1 MQKYVSFIREN
12 NNKITGKILQE
23 IITDHEEERNL
34 MIKLYARYMASRKG
48 VPIFNRKHPDYDEFS
63 LRSVKRIDDKVN
75 NTLNNAF
82 DGEII
87 DTATGYFLGH
97 PISYK
102 YNDGEEANGTSPIT
116 TEIDT
121 FNLRNHVEDADAE
134 LGKMAIICGKAARLA
149 YIEKGTGHER
159 IKNIDPWQVIFIGD
173 NIHEP
178 DYSIRYF
185 KDSEGKNRAEFYND
199 RYIYHFTEESGK
211 YEEGEKEEHFFEF
224 NPLFGLANN
233 KEKQGDAEKVLYLI
247 DAYDRTLSDASN
259 EIEQYR
265 LAYMVFKGLRADD
278 ETADDLPR
286 TRIIELLEKDDSVDY
301 LTKDINDDLIEHHLD
316 RLEKNIL
323 KFAKSVD
330 FSDDQFG
337 TTVTGVAMRY
347 KLLSLE
353 NKCITKERKMT
364 AALRYQYK
372 VIFSA
377 WAKRKNVAKDDY
389 LKVGFTFKR
398 NLPVDVEGE
407 AKTTS
412 MLQGRVPE
420 EKRLSLLSFIED
432 PKAALEEMQ
441 KEQDDFDN
449 RQEPLGGED
458 VDEPTSD

>member
-1 MQKYVSFIREN
+1 MKNYAQKIKEN
-12 NNKITGKILQE
+12 NNQITGELLQQ
-23 IITDHEEERNL
+23 IIADHKEERERMMNL
-34 MIKLYARYMASRKG
+34 YERYQASQKG
-48 VPIFNRKHPDYDEFS
+48 VPIFNRKHPNYDEFGI
-63 LRSVKRIDDKVN
+63 RSVKRIDDKVN

-97 PISYK
+97 PITYK
-102 YNDGEEANGTSPIT
+102 YNEGEDAARTLSIVK
-116 TEIDT
+116 EIDI

-134 LGKMAIICGKAARLA
+134 FGKMAIICGKAARLA
-149 YIEKGTGHER
+149 YIEQGTGYER
-159 IKNIDPWQVIFIGD
+159 IKNIDPWQAIFIGD
-173 NIHEP
+173 SIHEP
-178 DYSIRYF
+178 EYSIRYF
-185 KDSEGKNRAEFYND
+185 KDSEGINRAEFYND
-199 RYIYHFTEESGK
+199 QYIYHFVDENGK
-211 YEEGEKEEHFFEF
+211 YKEVSREEHLFEF

-233 KEKQGDAEKVLYLI
+233 KEKQGDTEKVLALI

-265 LAYMVFKGLRADD
+265 LAYMVFKGMRADD

-316 RLEKNIL
+316 RLEKNIM

-330 FSDDQFG
+330 FSDEQFG

-377 WAKRKNVAKDDY
+377 WAKRKNVGKDDY

-398 NLPVDVEGE
+398 NLPVDIEGE
-407 AKTTS
+407 ATTTAQ
-412 MLQGRVPE
+412 LQGRVPE

-432 PKAALEEMQ
+432 PKAAMEQMQ
-441 KEQDDFDN
+441 KEQDEIDEH
-449 RQEPLGGED
+449 QEPLGGEGN
-458 VDEPTSD
+458 EPA